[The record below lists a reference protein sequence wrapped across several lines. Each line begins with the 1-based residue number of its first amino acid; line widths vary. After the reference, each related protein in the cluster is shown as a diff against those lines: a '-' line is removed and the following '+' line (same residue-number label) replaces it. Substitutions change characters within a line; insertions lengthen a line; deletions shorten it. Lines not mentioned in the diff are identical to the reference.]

1 LRLDRPEAIAGFV
14 RAKRALGIAGGMLV
28 ANPVPEADEIPAKAM
43 AAHIAAA
50 QRAAEAESIGG
61 KAVTPYLLSKI
72 LELSDGKSLT
82 TNIALVENNARLAAR
97 IAKAL

>member
-1 LRLDRPEAIAGFV
+1 LRLDRPEAIAGFF

-28 ANPVPEADEIPAKAM
+28 ANPVPEADEIPAKEM

-50 QRAAEAESIGG
+50 QRAAEVESIGG